1 VTVGI
6 QQEPGVIV
14 EVRLSKEALRMLRT
28 RYHVRDTD
36 DPVEMGLAVTRL
48 LKEEAQRRR
57 NDAQQQE

>member
-1 VTVGI
+1 
-6 QQEPGVIV
+6 
-14 EVRLSKEALRMLRT
+14 MLRT